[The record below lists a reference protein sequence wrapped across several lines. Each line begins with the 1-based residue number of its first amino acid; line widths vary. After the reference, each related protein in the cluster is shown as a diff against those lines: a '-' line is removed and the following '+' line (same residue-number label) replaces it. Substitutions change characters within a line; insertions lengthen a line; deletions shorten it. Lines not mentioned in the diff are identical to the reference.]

1 MRAQK
6 VWNILVVAVAC
17 QTNSLKKSGTI
28 HLKKRKGTDV
38 YLLRGG
44 EAKGLGVSKR
54 NRNNNI
60 KRVKFS
66 NLLL

>member
-17 QTNSLKKSGTI
+17 QTNRIKKCGTI

-44 EAKGLGVSKR
+44 EAEGFWVSK
-54 NRNNNI
+54 
-60 KRVKFS
+60 KK
-66 NLLL
+66 